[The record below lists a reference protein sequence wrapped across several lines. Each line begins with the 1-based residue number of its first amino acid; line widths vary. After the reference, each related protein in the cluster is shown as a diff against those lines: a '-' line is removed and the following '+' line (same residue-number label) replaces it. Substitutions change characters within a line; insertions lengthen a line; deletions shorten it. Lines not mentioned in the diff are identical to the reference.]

1 MQAEYRL
8 TLPAQTAET
17 AHPDAGPL
25 LEQSAAR
32 LGFLPNMYA
41 RMANSPGL
49 IATYLDGYA
58 RFRANSG
65 FTPAEQEVVFLTI
78 SHDNGC
84 DYCVAAHS
92 MIAERVSKVPPA
104 VTAAI
109 RDGGPIPDAK
119 LAALHAFTQVLQNT
133 RGLPSISEVQAFLA
147 AGYAERQVLEII
159 LAIAVKTLSNYANH
173 LFHTPVDAA
182 FAPFAVGQAEV
193 HA

>member
-17 AHPDAGPL
+17 AHPDARPL

-49 IATYLDGYA
+49 LATYLDGYK
-58 RFRANSG
+58 RFRADSG
-65 FTPAEQEVVFLTI
+65 FTPTEQEVIFLTV
-78 SHDNGC
+78 SQDNGC
-84 DYCVAAHS
+84 DYCIAAHS
-92 MIAERVSKVPPA
+92 MMAERVSGVPAA
-104 VTAAI
+104 VSAAI
-109 RDGGPIPDAK
+109 RAGTSIPDAK
-119 LAALHAFTQVLQNT
+119 LAALHRFTQVLQNT
-133 RGLPSISEVQAFLA
+133 RGLPSTSEVQAFLA
-147 AGYAERQVLEII
+147 VGYSERQVLEVI

-182 FAPFAVGQAEV
+182 FAPYAPRREEV